1 MLVLE
6 LAGNKDL
13 STHLATMRPRC
24 VCIPWHCLVFSTH
37 DLFSNVCIYS
47 SPPGN
52 NFKSELPKILLTYSK
67 QVALGMQYLSSKAF
81 VHRDLA
87 ARNVLVTKDCICKVR
102 CLTIL

>member
-24 VCIPWHCLVFSTH
+24 VSMPWYCLVFSTH
-37 DLFSNVCIYS
+37 GLYSNGS
-47 SPPGN
+47 NPGN
-52 NFKSELPKILLTYSK
+52 SFKSELPKILLAYSK
-67 QVALGMQYLSSKAF
+67 QVALGMQYLSSKSF

-87 ARNVLVTKDCICKVR
+87 ARNVLVTKDFICKVR